1 MNKKGQVFLAFL
13 SNPSFLIILV
23 IIFGAIFLI
32 VKFTY
37 VPEHCIAYS
46 EEVKQ
51 ALEIKSVEMSK
62 IEKSSNQICFRTKDM
77 NDVQEI
83 YKISQDVEL
92 KKVIEREQT
101 KRFTI
106 NKILNSNIPYW
117 IIAAITLII
126 IVFIIS
132 KKVKAQN
139 L

>member
-1 MNKKGQVFLAFL
+1 MFL
-13 SNPSFLIILV
+13 NI
-23 IIFGAIFLI
+23 
-32 VKFTY
+32 
-37 VPEHCIAYS
+37 IAYS

-62 IEKSSNQICFRTKDM
+62 IEKSSNRICFRTKDM

>member
-1 MNKKGQVFLAFL
+1 MKMNKKGIGFLFI
-13 SNPSFLIILV
+13 PQFWFILII
-23 IIFGAIFLI
+23 IFTAIFLI

-51 ALEIKSVEMSK
+51 ALSVKSIEISK

-77 NDVQEI
+77 NKVQEI
-83 YKISQDVEL
+83 YTISQDVEL

-106 NKILNSNIPYW
+106 NKILDSSIPYW
-117 IIAAITLII
+117 VIAAITLIV
-126 IVFIIS
+126 IVWIIS
-132 KKVKAQN
+132 RKK
-139 L
+139 